1 MSSRC
6 VKPSKKKEK
15 VATVESFH
23 GVHAFSLLT
32 EDFCKLLV
40 AEIEN
45 FLAQTNDSGVA
56 LRTSYFGLDEAMGTL
71 VYDYLNPIIGALLP
85 ELKNVPYDILPKVM
99 TYKPTKN
106 ADWPIH
112 TDGDLATLNI
122 CLSSGFEGANLRV
135 WDDSGKCEDFKHN
148 TAGRA
153 ILHLGN
159 VVHSVTPITKGTRYT
174 LIVKFLKAKPKVT
187 LSNST

>member
-1 MSSRC
+1 
-6 VKPSKKKEK
+6 
-15 VATVESFH
+15 VESFH

-135 WDDSGKCEDFKHN
+135 WDDSGTCEDFKHN